1 MKQVILKFLQYLL
14 KKLAQLTIWKY
25 EPGVIVVTG
34 NVGKTSTKETIAAV
48 LRSGRNLCYSS
59 GNFNNELGV
68 PLTIIGGWNEIKG
81 LFFWPQVFT
90 RAIFQLMFKT
100 GSYPELLVLEYAAGK
115 PGDIKYLLEIARPQI
130 GVITA
135 IGEIPAHVEFF
146 SGPDALAR
154 EKSRVVEHLPAN
166 GFAILNFDDDVVM
179 EIKERTRAH
188 VITFGFGEGADV
200 RITNFEIRYENG
212 RPDGVSF
219 KLVYGGSVVPFN
231 IRGIFGKTQAYAA
244 AAAAAVGV
252 VFGTNLV
259 KSAEALASLRAL
271 KGRMSLLPA
280 IKMAYII
287 DDSYNAAPLS
297 MRAALETLKAME
309 VAGKKIAVLGDML
322 EIGRY
327 TLEAHEE
334 IGRLA
339 AKSTNFLITVGPRAK
354 LISEHAIRHGL
365 PKRRALSFDVVE
377 EAIKPTQDI
386 IKKGDVILVKASR
399 AIGLDKLVERIKAPI
414 V

>member
-1 MKQVILKFLQYLL
+1 MKQAILKFLQYLL

-34 NVGKTSTKETIAAV
+34 NVGKTSTKETIAAI
-48 LRSGRNLCYSS
+48 LRSGRNIRYSS

-68 PLTIIGGWNEIKG
+68 PLTIMGGWNEIKG
-81 LFFWPQVFT
+81 LFFWPRVFT
-90 RAIFQLMFKT
+90 RAIFQLIFKT
-100 GSYPELLVLEYAAGK
+100 GDYPELLVLEYAAGK

-135 IGEIPAHVEFF
+135 VGEIPAHVEFF
-146 SGPDALAR
+146 SGPDAVAR
-154 EKSRVVEHLPAN
+154 EKSRVVEHLSAN
-166 GFAILNFDDDVVM
+166 GFAILNFDDDAVM
-179 EIKERTRAH
+179 EMKERTRAH
-188 VITFGFGEGADV
+188 VITFGFGEGAEV
-200 RITNFEIRYENG
+200 RITNFEIRSENG

-231 IRGIFGKTQAYAA
+231 LRGIFGKAQAYAA
-244 AAAAAVGV
+244 AAAAAVGI

-259 KSAEALASLRAL
+259 KSAEALASHRTL

-297 MRAALETLKAME
+297 MRAALETLKVMKAS
-309 VAGKKIAVLGDML
+309 GKKIAVLGDML

-327 TLEAHEE
+327 ALEAHEE

-339 AKSTNFLITVGPRAK
+339 AKSADFLITVGPRAK
-354 LISEHAIRHGL
+354 FIAEHAMRHGL
-365 PKRRALSFDVVE
+365 PKRRVLSFDVVE
-377 EAIKPTQDI
+377 EAVKPTQDV

-399 AIGLDKLVERIKAPI
+399 AMRLDKLVEAIKAL
-414 V
+414 